1 MKGINILLVIIVC
14 FVSCMGQ
21 NKQTTEQPSN
31 ENSVLYSSFGAEI
44 SEDNALVASEMTLK
58 YQNLVVTDTIA
69 TKFKGTVIDVCQA
82 KGCWMNVT
90 LDNGAQAMVKFKD
103 YGFFMPKDI
112 AGKEVIV
119 NGLAFIEQMSVEEQR
134 HYAEDGGES
143 EAAIASIV
151 APKKTFRFEADGVL
165 ITQ

>member
-14 FVSCMGQ
+14 FVSCKGQ

-69 TKFKGTVIDVCQA
+69 TKFKGIVIDVCQA